1 VSALGTLPLNMP
13 VAGLC
18 TAITFGT
25 VTLTYVVGVTNTAT
39 VTHGLGTTPD
49 IVFTTPLEG
58 TPINISFVGSITA
71 AHFSVQMQEG
81 FSQNRNGD
89 VVTVLWMA
97 AKL

>member
-25 VTLTYVVGVTNTAT
+25 VSLTYVVGVTNTAT

-49 IVFTTPLEG
+49 IVFTTPLQG
-58 TPINISFVGSITA
+58 IPVNISFVGTLTA
-71 AHFSVQMQEG
+71 TTFRVQMQDG